1 MDDPERILSWPQFAK
16 DIAMER
22 IDAVGETLFKT
33 KVDNKLYSHTAEIT
47 KKIANEPFILDNKPN
62 ILPIVLASSQQN
74 SQLVKLLIDAGADVN
89 KGSGPNLDE
98 RALSYAALNSTV
110 EIARL
115 LLDAGADVNAV
126 NRNNA
131 TALMYASQMRKVD
144 VMKLLI
150 EKGAKI
156 NVQDIG
162 GYTALIFACYTFQGS
177 DNGKPQRE
185 AIKLLMDNG
194 ADPFI
199 INNKGKE
206 AVNYISANN
215 KDYLIRLM
223 NRRVDA
229 KEEITTFSEGEIV
242 KGNEGLPTD
251 VIKNIGSF
259 LGLQP
264 AKRAG
269 RKRINKTR
277 KNKSRNVKNTN
288 TRKGY
293 RS

>member
-1 MDDPERILSWPQFAK
+1 MDEPENIQSWPQFAK

-22 IDAVGETLFKT
+22 VDAVGERLFKT

-47 KKIANEPFILDNKPN
+47 KKIANEPFILDNQPN
-62 ILPIVLASSQQN
+62 ITPIILASSQQ
-74 SQLVKLLIDAGADVN
+74 SSELVKLLIDAGADVN
-89 KGSGPNLDE
+89 KKGGRNLDG
-98 RALSYAALNSTV
+98 LPLCYAALSSTLEV
-110 EIARL
+110 VRL
-115 LLDAGADVNAV
+115 LIDAGADVNAV
-126 NRNNA
+126 NNNNA
-131 TALMYASQMRKVD
+131 TALMYASQRREVNI
-144 VMKLLI
+144 MKLLI

-156 NVQDIG
+156 NVQDVR
-162 GYTALIFACYTFQGS
+162 GYTALIFASYTFQGS

-199 INNKGKE
+199 FNNKGKQ
-206 AVNYISANN
+206 AVNYIAAHN

-229 KEEITTFSEGEIV
+229 KEQITTFSQGEIV
-242 KGNEGLPTD
+242 KGNQGLPTD

-269 RKRINKTR
+269 RKRIYKTR